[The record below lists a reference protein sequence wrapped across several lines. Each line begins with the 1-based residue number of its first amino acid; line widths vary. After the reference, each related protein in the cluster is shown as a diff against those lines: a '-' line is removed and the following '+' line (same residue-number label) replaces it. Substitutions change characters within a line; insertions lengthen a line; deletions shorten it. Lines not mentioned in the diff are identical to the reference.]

1 MLNLSLNTKK
11 GVIMS
16 EQQIIER
23 RIAKDRDSSIFYFDM
38 YANSEILKA
47 KKFSKYKKGENI
59 IVEEYET
66 SIKKEEAFN
75 FINNEGYFEYSPC
88 KTYKLVKTV
97 FDSDSLITNYIV
109 ENVTENYKNIKALV
123 VLVVEFEEVINDKKF
138 VYRIERE
145 SNRKTPKCYIS
156 YYHNTTY
163 KEAEEILSA
172 KSDFNCLN
180 YRLQFSTKISEEIFN
195 RINSESS
202 LCQVDIGTVYTNTI
216 FNSKGK
222 EYRIIPIDKLRD
234 IDDKDLW
241 SRYFIKQDINFG
253 DMEDYFFTRT
263 EYITKLLEKSG
274 NYYSCLECTSWSDN
288 APLNK
293 INEKKFVS
301 LTYCSNHS
309 LVKIYKYE
317 DSDDIILNIS
327 SFFEEKELNRGKR
340 KFERLINQLELT
352 PAKFKIERG

>member
-1 MLNLSLNTKK
+1 
-11 GVIMS
+11 MS

-38 YANSEILKA
+38 YANNEILKA
-47 KKFSKYKKGENI
+47 KKFLKYKKGENI

-75 FINNEGYFEYSPC
+75 FLNSEGYFEYNPC
-88 KTYKLVKTV
+88 NAYKLVKIV
-97 FDSDSLITNYIV
+97 FDSDSLITNYTIA
-109 ENVTENYKNIKALV
+109 NVTENYKNIKAIV
-123 VLVVEFEEVINDKKF
+123 VLAVEFEEVINDKKF
-138 VYRIERE
+138 IYRIERE
-145 SNRKTPKCYIS
+145 NNRKITKCYIS
-156 YYHNTTY
+156 YYHSTTY
-163 KEAEEILSA
+163 EEAEEILLA
-172 KSDFNCLN
+172 RSDFNCLN
-180 YRLQFSTKISEEIFN
+180 YRLQFSTKISEEVFN

-241 SRYFIKQDINFG
+241 SRYFIKQDIDFG
-253 DMEDYFFTRT
+253 DMEDFFFTRT
-263 EYITKLLEKSG
+263 EYITKLLEKFE
-274 NYYSCLECTSWSDN
+274 NYYSCLECTSWNDN

-293 INEKKFVS
+293 IDEKKFVS

-317 DSDDIILNIS
+317 DSDYIILNVS
-327 SFFEEKELNRGKR
+327 SFFEKGELNRGKR
-340 KFERLINQLELT
+340 KFEKLINQLELT
-352 PAKFKIERG
+352 PTKFKIERS